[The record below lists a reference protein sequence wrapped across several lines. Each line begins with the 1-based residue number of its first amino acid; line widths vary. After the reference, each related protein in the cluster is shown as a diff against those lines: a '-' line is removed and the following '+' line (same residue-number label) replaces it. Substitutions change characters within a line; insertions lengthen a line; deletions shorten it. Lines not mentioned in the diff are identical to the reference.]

1 MGVVVVCKATCLWVL
16 WTTSQSYL
24 GLPTAERMHVHRLG
38 EASSSITSNVVRRG
52 APHTCVVVV
61 NLVRGCNKEWQGH
74 VFVGS
79 MDHIPIILGS
89 KFLETPFTERMH
101 NYFATCCEH
110 ATV

>member
-1 MGVVVVCKATCLWVL
+1 
-16 WTTSQSYL
+16 
-24 GLPTAERMHVHRLG
+24 MHVHRLG

-89 KFLETPFTERMH
+89 KFLETPFTERMR

-110 ATV
+110 YKYGYFCFFRICFFYRYPPHYSSAT